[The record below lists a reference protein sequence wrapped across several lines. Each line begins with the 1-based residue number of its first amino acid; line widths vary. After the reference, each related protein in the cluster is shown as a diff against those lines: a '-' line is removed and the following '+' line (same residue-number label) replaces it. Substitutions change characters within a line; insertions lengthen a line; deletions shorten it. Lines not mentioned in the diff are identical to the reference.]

1 MYLKKW
7 EPFKDLMSIQERMNQ
22 LFDDTLSKR
31 NEGTEEF
38 SKGNWSPPVDIY
50 ETATHVVLKAEIP
63 GISQDDIDIKIE
75 DNALVLKGE
84 RKFEKPSDDE
94 TYYRIERSYG
104 NFMRSFTLPNS
115 VDQSGVKA
123 TYEAGIL
130 KIVMHKKQEKKP
142 HSIKVEVK

>member
-22 LFDDTLSKR
+22 LFDDTLSTRK
-31 NEGTEEF
+31 EGTEEF

-63 GISQDDIDIKIE
+63 GISQDNIDIKIE

-84 RKFEKPSDDE
+84 RKFEKRSDDE

-104 NFMRSFTLPNS
+104 TFMRSFTLPNS

-130 KIVMHKKQEKKP
+130 KIVMSKKQEKKP
-142 HSIKVEVK
+142 HTIKVEVT